1 MDREYQLRKFT
12 GLRLEYYS
20 AGRTI
25 WFNDN
30 METAA
35 ILLGYAVELTIK
47 QILVASG
54 NDDDEKLMKSHNI
67 LTLFAKA
74 DETTLKG
81 AVPVTQDLLHFVT
94 DRLHHRYPRQVEQS
108 VKKAQ
113 KRGHAICL
121 ALNIISAYDDLIIS
135 LDEWLREKYENENTS
150 LGVIAA
156 HFVNRVTG
164 RAVFHC
170 NSAALNISK
179 KYNALITS
187 EYENSEKEMKEQG
200 LTPETIQYNLNNQ
213 KKRLEAW
220 ASAPDGLW
228 VAKHLTTVFGS
239 AFIETPQEMQACN
252 FKYPGRH
259 VDGRSG

>member
-12 GLRLEYYS
+12 ELRLEYYS

-35 ILLGYAVELTIK
+35 ILLGYAVELTLK

-54 NDDDEKLMKSHNI
+54 NDGDEKLMNSHNI
-67 LTLFAKA
+67 LALFDKA
-74 DETTLKG
+74 DKTALKG

-113 KRGHAICL
+113 HRGHAICL
-121 ALNIISAYDDLIIS
+121 ALNVISSYDDLIIS
-135 LDEWLREKYENENTS
+135 LDEWLRENYKNENTS
-150 LGVIAA
+150 LGIVAA

-170 NSAALNISK
+170 NSAALNISQ
-179 KYNALITS
+179 KYNTIITS
-187 EYENSEKEMKEQG
+187 EYENSEQEMKKQG
-200 LTPETIQYNLNNQ
+200 LTPETIQYNLNNHKQ
-213 KKRLEAW
+213 RLEAW
-220 ASAPDGLW
+220 TSAPDGLW
-228 VAKHLTTVFGS
+228 IANHLTTVFGNT
-239 AFIETPQEMQACN
+239 FFKTPQELLACN
-252 FKYPGRH
+252 FKYPGSY
-259 VDGRSG
+259 VDGSNG

>member
-12 GLRLEYYS
+12 ELRLEYYS

-35 ILLGYAVELTIK
+35 ILLGYAVELTLK

-54 NDDDEKLMKSHNI
+54 NDGDERLMNSHNI
-67 LTLFAKA
+67 LALYAKA
-74 DETTLKG
+74 DESTLKG
-81 AVPVTQDLLHFVT
+81 AFPVTQDLLHFVT

-108 VKKAQ
+108 VAKAQ

-121 ALNIISAYDDLIIS
+121 ALNVISAYDDLIIG
-135 LDEWLREKYENENTS
+135 LDEWLRENYENENTS
-150 LGVIAA
+150 LGVMAA

-170 NSAALNISK
+170 NSAALNISQ

-187 EYENSEKEMKEQG
+187 EYENAEKEMTEQG
-200 LTPETIQYNLNNQ
+200 LTPDTIQYNLNNQ
-213 KKRLEAW
+213 KQRLETW
-220 ASAPDGLW
+220 ANAPDGLW
-228 VAKHLTTVFGS
+228 VASHLSTVFGS
-239 AFIETPQEMQACN
+239 NFFETPQEMLASD

-259 VDGRSG
+259 VSKSNG